1 MATAIPRTASTV
13 QQSLVKWAARGWIVS
28 KENLRDFRTYTIVTS
43 AASLSKPELKSL
55 TVLLKQRKPGLLQH
69 LEVAQLFNL
78 LLLKISPPGAK
89 NRRYSQGIVL
99 VSGHG

>member
-55 TVLLKQRKPGLLQH
+55 TVFLKQEKDRPFAALGSCPTF
-69 LEVAQLFNL
+69 QLA
-78 LLLKISPPGAK
+78 PP
-89 NRRYSQGIVL
+89 
-99 VSGHG
+99 